1 MSLNAN
7 KIISFRYRIVK
18 RLIPFTFFIITAFI
32 IVVKRLTIFFL
43 IYNLTMTNKIDFTKP
58 WTSPERYR
66 AYKDY
71 TKGYVTALTDTVNTS
86 HTTATLTILNQKQAY

>member
-1 MSLNAN
+1 
-7 KIISFRYRIVK
+7 
-18 RLIPFTFFIITAFI
+18 
-32 IVVKRLTIFFL
+32 
-43 IYNLTMTNKIDFTKP
+43 MTNKIDFTKP

-86 HTTATLTILNQKQAY
+86 HYRNTYHIEPETGLLNDPNGFSYFNGKYHLF